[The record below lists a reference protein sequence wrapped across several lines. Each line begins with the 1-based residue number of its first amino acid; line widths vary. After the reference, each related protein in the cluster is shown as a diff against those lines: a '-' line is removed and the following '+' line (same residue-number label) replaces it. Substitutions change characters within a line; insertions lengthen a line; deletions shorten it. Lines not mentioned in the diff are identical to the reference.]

1 MDFEIS
7 KKDFASALRQVLQ
20 GRKPDSSDLVNMTA
34 ERAALTS
41 VVTGTSVE
49 VPIEAQERGSFSI
62 PIGVLFKVK
71 RISVTYDDARFRIRV
86 SEGRFRLQGMST
98 SHPGIKARQIARRVI
113 DIPQDARPQ
122 DVLSLAL
129 IFSVDEIEDCGL
141 HVRLLEAQNKMTD
154 DVNRASELL
163 APYGI
168 VRDELREMANRNIK
182 THAETMRKV
191 LFAAD

>member
-20 GRKPDSSDLVNMTA
+20 GRKPDSADLVDMTA
-34 ERAALTS
+34 EREKLTL

-49 VPIEAQERGSFSI
+49 IPIEAQERGSFSI
-62 PIGVLFKVK
+62 PVGVLFKVK
-71 RISVTYDDARFRIRV
+71 RISTTYDDPCLRIRI

-98 SHPGIKARQIARRVI
+98 SHPGIKLRQIARRVI

-122 DVLSLAL
+122 DILSLPL

-141 HVRLLEAQNKMTD
+141 HVRLLEAQKKMTE

-163 APYGI
+163 APYGF
-168 VRDELREMANRNIK
+168 VRDELRAMANRNIK
-182 THAETMRKV
+182 AHSETMRKV
-191 LFAAD
+191 LFATE

>member
-7 KKDFASALRQVLQ
+7 KKDFSSALRQVLQ
-20 GRKPDSSDLVNMTA
+20 GRKPESADSVDMTA
-34 ERAALTS
+34 EPEKLTL

-49 VPIEAQERGSFSI
+49 VPIEAQERGSFSV

-71 RISVTYDDARFRIRV
+71 RISATYDEPRLRIRV

-98 SHPGIKARQIARRVI
+98 SHPGIKPRQIARRVI

-122 DVLSLAL
+122 DILSLPL

-141 HVRLLEAQNKMTD
+141 HVRLLEAQKKMTE

-163 APYGI
+163 APYGF
-168 VRDELREMANRNIK
+168 VRDELRAMANRNIK
-182 THAETMRKV
+182 AHSETMRKV
-191 LFAAD
+191 LFTAE